1 MLIELNV
8 VQLRNIVTALS
19 KWESEEELLADAGDI
34 EKYHRGMSQELRKT
48 RVRILAYLNQSKK
61 TVELVDSDVPYPVN
75 LSPEE
80 LVAYSDAVA
89 AIVHN
94 MAEHA
99 TKRPKMTTL
108 MEEVAEAILA
118 SRGKHDDPLE
128 LELTQIAGIC
138 GNMLWQIA
146 TGADVCNLRT
156 QR

>member
-1 MLIELNV
+1 MLIELKPN
-8 VQLRNIVTALS
+8 QLKNIVTALS

-48 RVRILAYLNQSKK
+48 RVLLLEYLNQSKK
-61 TVELVDSDVPYPVN
+61 TIELVDSDVPYPVS

-89 AIVHN
+89 KIVGN
-94 MAEHA
+94 MCDNA

-128 LELTQIAGIC
+128 LELAQIAGVC

-146 TGADVCNLRT
+146 TGQDVSNLRT
-156 QR
+156 R